1 MSDSDA
7 SSSGSDVEEDEAEY
21 EKIFDDLGK
30 LKEESNSNS

>member
-21 EKIFDDLGK
+21 ERVFDDLSK
-30 LKEESNSNS
+30 LK